1 MLKYK
6 DRKNKGDKG
15 MAYIQ
20 SYQGQTWLLPPSIED
35 LIPDDHICFL
45 IESLVES
52 LDYRGFD
59 IKYSGAGHPAY
70 HPRIL
75 LKLLIMGVLD
85 KVRSSR
91 VLARNVRENIVYMYL
106 SEKLT
111 PDFRTISD
119 FRKNNPELV
128 KEIFKHTVGFAKQE
142 GLLDLSHLATDG
154 SKVKANASNRRV
166 LTKEELEVLLRFV
179 EGELQ
184 EWAKQDTIEDKKF
197 VEMRGYDQLPNQ
209 SKKTIQKAALYYLK
223 RQKEKGES
231 FKAEIT
237 ETLQKAQDE
246 IEREGLKK
254 VNTTDPDSRF
264 MKSKSGRIEFSYNPQ
279 ITTDKAGFILANDV
293 CQDAADYGQLQPQ
306 VSETK
311 DNIEELSEATAWS
324 FDAGYFEGSN
334 IKFLTENEIDGYI
347 PDNNAGKATN
357 PYDKKNFLYDEASN
371 EYICPE
377 NKRLIYIGVQFDKQK
392 QKEVRA
398 YKGQACS
405 ECIRQQD
412 CTKRKSGIRLI
423 KMFPYEAERNAM
435 AAKMK
440 TQQAKEIYRLRQ
452 QIVEPVIGDIKE
464 NKGLRGFLTRG
475 IRTVRAEFNIVCA
488 AVNIKRIW
496 LALQETTKGN
506 SPILWQSA

>member
-1 MLKYK
+1 
-6 DRKNKGDKG
+6 
-15 MAYIQ
+15 MAFIQ
-20 SYQGQTWLLPPSIED
+20 SYKGQTWLLPPSIED
-35 LIPDDHICFL
+35 MIPEDHICFL
-45 IESLVES
+45 VEGLVES
-52 LDYRGFD
+52 LDYREFD

-91 VLARNVRENIVYMYL
+91 MLARSARENIVYIYL

-128 KEIFKHTVGFAKQE
+128 KEVFKHTVGFAKQE

-166 LTKEELEVLLRFV
+166 MTKEELEVLLKFV
-179 EGELQ
+179 EEELQ
-184 EWAKQDTIEDKKF
+184 EWAKQDTIEDNKF
-197 VEMRGYDQLPNQ
+197 AKMRGFDQLPKH
-209 SKKTIQKAALYYLK
+209 SRKTIQKAALYYIK

-231 FKAEIT
+231 FKADIT
-237 ETLQKAQDE
+237 ETLQKAQEE
-246 IEREGLKK
+246 IESEGLKK
-254 VNTTDPDSRF
+254 VNTTDTDSRF
-264 MKSKSGRIEFSYNPQ
+264 MKNKSGRIEFSYNPQ
-279 ITTDKAGFILANDV
+279 VTVDKAGFILANDV

-306 VSETK
+306 VLETK
-311 DNIEELSEATAWS
+311 DNIGELSEKTAWS

-334 IKFLTENEIDGYI
+334 INFLSENKIDGYI
-347 PDNNAGKATN
+347 PGNNNKKSTN
-357 PYDKKNFLYDEASN
+357 PYDKKNFLYDEARN
-371 EYICPE
+371 EYVCPE
-377 NKRLIYIGVQFDKQK
+377 NKRLIYIGMQFDKQK
-392 QKEVRA
+392 QKEVRV
-398 YKGQACS
+398 YKGQVCS
-405 ECIRQQD
+405 ECIKQQD

-423 KMFPYEAERNAM
+423 KMFPYEAERNIM

-440 TQQAKEIYRLRQ
+440 TPQAKEIYRLRQ

-475 IRTVRAEFNIVCA
+475 IRAVRGEFNIACA

-496 LALQETTKGN
+496 LALQKTTKGN
-506 SPILWQSA
+506 MLILRQST

>member
-1 MLKYK
+1 M
-6 DRKNKGDKG
+6 KN
-15 MAYIQ
+15 
-20 SYQGQTWLLPPSIED
+20 
-35 LIPDDHICFL
+35 
-45 IESLVES
+45 
-52 LDYRGFD
+52 
-59 IKYSGAGHPAY
+59 
-70 HPRIL
+70 
-75 LKLLIMGVLD
+75 
-85 KVRSSR
+85 
-91 VLARNVRENIVYMYL
+91 
-106 SEKLT
+106 
-111 PDFRTISD
+111 
-119 FRKNNPELV
+119 
-128 KEIFKHTVGFAKQE
+128 
-142 GLLDLSHLATDG
+142 
-154 SKVKANASNRRV
+154 
-166 LTKEELEVLLRFV
+166 
-179 EGELQ
+179 
-184 EWAKQDTIEDKKF
+184 
-197 VEMRGYDQLPNQ
+197 
-209 SKKTIQKAALYYLK
+209 
-223 RQKEKGES
+223 
-231 FKAEIT
+231 
-237 ETLQKAQDE
+237 
-246 IEREGLKK
+246 
-254 VNTTDPDSRF
+254 
-264 MKSKSGRIEFSYNPQ
+264 KSGRIEFSYNPQ
-279 ITTDKAGFILANDV
+279 ITTDQAGFILANDV

-334 IKFLTENEIDGYI
+334 IKFLTENKIDEYI

-357 PYDKKNFLYDEASN
+357 PYDKKNFSYDEASN

-377 NKRLIYIGVQFDKQK
+377 NKRLLYMGVQFDKQK
-392 QKEVRA
+392 QREVRA

-440 TQQAKEIYRLRQ
+440 TPQAKGIYRLRQ

-475 IRTVRAEFNIVCA
+475 IRAVRAEFNIVCA